1 MCNMKERKDS
11 VESNNNESQ
20 SQQPSFNSS
29 IIHPRHKRNRMKKRM
44 STLLHTHVA
53 LIILT
58 ACATLDAACVI
69 GQIISDIL
77 IMKDELHEK
86 EILEATSK
94 EIVFETFPNILNRTI
109 HGNWSLPSMLMEVQ
123 KDFGHT
129 HTDGIEHT
137 AIDQLAKLAKVPWP
151 EKRNESAND
160 LDLATLLGN
169 DHLMHDHVHDHAHS
183 DFHVHSRRKR
193 GAGANHKHDMFQ
205 TDSAKYRHYMLH
217 ELTHAFHLGSMVILT
232 FLVLVT
238 YFKIFIMGKKFLHHK
253 IEVFDAFVIT
263 VSWALDLVFW
273 EGLWAHPE
281 DEAANIMIF
290 ILPWRV
296 IRIVNSFVL
305 VIQGRDLL
313 QLKIVKQQYR
323 GSVKRASDLKMK
335 VELYRVEVKNLQA
348 LCKRKG
354 ATEKEV
360 QACASNVGRRRRS
373 SLLPVLNRLAS
384 LGLSINSQTD
394 LTKASEEP
402 EPPTPND
409 SDDDLDS
416 SYVPNF
422 CRMSRQSLDDFNL
435 GRTISNSTTST
446 LPLSPK
452 PSINSTYS
460 TGEDNPVF
468 EDISKNP
475 NGDIEKGTDTKL

>member
-11 VESNNNESQ
+11 VESNNNESN

-86 EILEATSK
+86 EVLEAMSK
-94 EIVFETFPNILNRTI
+94 KIVFETFPNILNKTI
-109 HGNWSLPSMLMEVQ
+109 HGNLSLPNMLTEVQ
-123 KDFGHT
+123 RDYGHT
-129 HTDGIEHT
+129 HSDGLEHN
-137 AIDQLAKLAKVPWP
+137 AIDRLAKLAKVPWP
-151 EKRNESAND
+151 QKKNDSAHDPLD
-160 LDLATLLGN
+160 LDTLLGGF
-169 DHLMHDHVHDHAHS
+169 DHVMHDHTHDHSHS
-183 DFHVHSRRKR
+183 DFHTHSRRKR
-193 GAGANHKHDMFQ
+193 AAGGNHKHDMFQ
-205 TDSAKYRHYMLH
+205 TDSAKIRHYMLH

-335 VELYRVEVKNLQA
+335 VELYRVEVKNLQS

-354 ATEKEV
+354 ASEKEI
-360 QACASNVGRRRRS
+360 QTCASNVGRRRRS

-384 LGLSINSQTD
+384 LGLSVNSTTD
-394 LTKASEEP
+394 LTKAAY

-409 SDDDLDS
+409 SDDELDS
-416 SYVPNF
+416 SYVHSISQ
-422 CRMSRQSLDDFNL
+422 MSSVSLDDFNL
-435 GRTISNSTTST
+435 GRTVSNSTTST
-446 LPLSPK
+446 LPLSAK
-452 PSINSTYS
+452 PSVNSTYS

-468 EDISKNP
+468 EDISQNP
-475 NGDIEKGTDTKL
+475 NGNIDGVDTKL

>member
-11 VESNNNESQ
+11 VESNNNENH

-29 IIHPRHKRNRMKKRM
+29 IVHPRHQRNRMKKRM

-58 ACATLDAACVI
+58 ACAVLDAGCVI

-77 IMKDELHEK
+77 IMKDELYEK
-86 EILEATSK
+86 EILESKSK
-94 EIVFETFPNILNRTI
+94 EIVFRTFPHILNDSI
-109 HGNWSLPSMLMEVQ
+109 HGDWSLPSVLMEVH
-123 KDFGHT
+123 KEMGHT
-129 HTDGIEHT
+129 HSDGHDHLP
-137 AIDQLAKLAKVPWP
+137 IDALAALANIPWP
-151 EKRNESAND
+151 KNGSD
-160 LDLATLLGN
+160 PVLDALGL
-169 DHLMHDHVHDHAHS
+169 DMDPMLHHAHHDHAH
-183 DFHVHSRRKR
+183 DHTHKRKKR
-193 GAGANHKHDMFQ
+193 GAGANHKHDMLS
-205 TDSAKYRHYMLH
+205 DSAKYRHYMLH

-232 FLVLVT
+232 FLVFVT
-238 YFKIFIMGKKFLHHK
+238 YFKIFVMGKKFLHHK
-253 IEVFDAFVIT
+253 IEVFDAFVLT

-335 VELYRVEVKNLQA
+335 VELYRVEIKNLHA
-348 LCKRKG
+348 LAKRKG
-354 ATEKEV
+354 AGEKEI
-360 QACASNVGRRRRS
+360 QSCAANGGARRRRS

-384 LGLSINSQTD
+384 LGLSVNSQTD
-394 LTKASEEP
+394 LTKATF
-402 EPPTPND
+402 EPPTPHD

-416 SYVPNF
+416 TYVPSIS
-422 CRMSRQSLDDFNL
+422 RMSSVSLDDYNL
-435 GRTISNSTTST
+435 GRTMSNSTVST
-446 LPLSPK
+446 LPVLSPK
-452 PSINSTYS
+452 PSVNSYA
-460 TGEDNPVF
+460 GEDNPVF
-468 EDISKNP
+468 DDSLSK
-475 NGDIEKGTDTKL
+475 EEFERR

>member
-11 VESNNNESQ
+11 VESNNNDSH
-20 SQQPSFNSS
+20 SQQPSFSSS
-29 IIHPRHKRNRMKKRM
+29 IVHPRHKRNRMKKRM

-58 ACATLDAACVI
+58 ACATLDAGCVI

-86 EILEATSK
+86 EILEAKSK
-94 EIVFETFPNILNRTI
+94 EIVFKTFPNTLNQTI
-109 HGNWSLPSMLMEVQ
+109 HGNWSLPNILLEVQ
-123 KDFGHT
+123 RDFGHT
-129 HTDGIEHT
+129 HHDGIEHG
-137 AIDQLAKLAKVPWP
+137 AIDRLAKMAKRPWP
-151 EKRNESAND
+151 DMSND
-160 LDLATLLGN
+160 TERGIDLGALV
-169 DHLMHDHVHDHAHS
+169 DHHHPLHDHAHDHS
-183 DFHVHSRRKR
+183 DFHVHSRKKR

-205 TDSAKYRHYMLH
+205 TDAAKYRHYMLH

-323 GSVKRASDLKMK
+323 GSVKRANDLKMK
-335 VELYRVEVKNLQA
+335 VELYRVEVKNLQS
-348 LCKRKG
+348 LSKRKG
-354 ATEKEV
+354 ANDKEI
-360 QACASNVGRRRRS
+360 QSCAANGAGRRRRS

-384 LGLSINSQTD
+384 LGLSVNSQTD
-394 LTKASEEP
+394 LTKATYEP
-402 EPPTPND
+402 EPPTPAD

-416 SYVPNF
+416 VYVPSF
-422 CRMSRQSLDDFNL
+422 SRMSSVSLDDFNL
-435 GRTISNSTTST
+435 GRTVSNSTAST

-452 PSINSTYS
+452 QSVNSNYS

-468 EDISKNP
+468 EDVISQNP
-475 NGDIEKGTDTKL
+475 NGESEGVDTKL

>member
-1 MCNMKERKDS
+1 
-11 VESNNNESQ
+11 
-20 SQQPSFNSS
+20 
-29 IIHPRHKRNRMKKRM
+29 MKKRM

-94 EIVFETFPNILNRTI
+94 EIVFKTFPHILNQTI
-109 HGNWSLPSMLMEVQ
+109 HGNWSLPSMLTEVQ
-123 KDFGHT
+123 NQIGHT
-129 HTDGIEHT
+129 HSDGFEHNPLE
-137 AIDQLAKLAKVPWP
+137 QMAKLGKIPWHDI
-151 EKRNESAND
+151 NND
-160 LDLATLLGN
+160 TGATLDLGTLLGR
-169 DHLMHDHVHDHAHS
+169 DHFHDHTHEHS
-183 DFHVHSRRKR
+183 DFHTHTRRKR
-193 GAGANHKHDMFQ
+193 GAGGDHKHDIFQ
-205 TDSAKYRHYMLH
+205 TDAAKVRHYMLH

-232 FLVLVT
+232 FLVLIT

-253 IEVFDAFVIT
+253 IEVFDAFIIT

-296 IRIVNSFVL
+296 VRIVNSFVL

-323 GSVKRASDLKMK
+323 GSVKRANDLKMK
-335 VELYRVEVKNLQA
+335 VEIYRVEVKNLQSLA
-348 LCKRKG
+348 KRKG
-354 ATEKEV
+354 ANEKEI
-360 QACASNVGRRRRS
+360 QSCAANGGGRRRRS

-384 LGLSINSQTD
+384 LGLSVNSQTD
-394 LTKASEEP
+394 LTKSSYEP
-402 EPPTPND
+402 EPPTPAD

-416 SYVPNF
+416 TYVPSF
-422 CRMSRQSLDDFNL
+422 SRMSSVSLDDFNL
-435 GRTISNSTTST
+435 GRTVSNSTTST
-446 LPLSPK
+446 LPLGPRMSV
-452 PSINSTYS
+452 NSTYS

-468 EDISKNP
+468 EDNICQNP
-475 NGDIEKGTDTKL
+475 KGDDGVDTKL